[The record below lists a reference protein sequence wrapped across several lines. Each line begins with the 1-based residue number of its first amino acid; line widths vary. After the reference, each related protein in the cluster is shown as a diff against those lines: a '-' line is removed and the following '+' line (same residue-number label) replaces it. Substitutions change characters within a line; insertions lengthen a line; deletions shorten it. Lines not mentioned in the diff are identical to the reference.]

1 MLGSWNMNKSRKGII
16 LAGGLGTRLHP
27 ITLGISKQ
35 LLPIYDKPM
44 VYYPLSILMLTGI
57 REIAVITRDVD
68 QDQYRRLLG
77 NGSQWGCSFTFIPQE
92 SPDGLAQAY
101 ILAEEFLNGAPSALL
116 LGDNLFFGHGL
127 PELLTQAD
135 RMLDGATV
143 FAYQV
148 ADPTQYGVISF
159 DSAGR
164 PVSIVEKPS
173 VSESPFAVCGMYF
186 ADGSAPKRAAKL
198 VPSSRGEL
206 EITSLL
212 ESYLRDQRLNAIT
225 LGRGYAWL
233 DVGTHGSLLDAGNFV
248 RTLSDRQGLQIG
260 SPDEIAFNNGW
271 IDSHEL
277 LERARR
283 FGKSNYG
290 KYLQKIGSE
299 S

>member
-1 MLGSWNMNKSRKGII
+1 MNKSRKGII
-16 LAGGLGTRLHP
+16 LVGGLGTRLHP
-27 ITLGISKQ
+27 ITLGISKH

-44 VYYPLSILMLTGI
+44 IYYPLSVLMLAGI
-57 REIAVITRDVD
+57 REIAVIVKAVD
-68 QDQYRRLLG
+68 QNQYRRLLG
-77 NGSQWGCSFTFIPQE
+77 DGSQWGCSLTFITQE

-101 ILAEEFLNGAPSALL
+101 LLAEEFLNGAPSAML

-127 PELLTQAD
+127 PILLAQAD
-135 RMLDGATV
+135 KMLDGATV

-159 DSAGR
+159 DGAGK
-164 PVSIVEKPS
+164 PVSIVEKP
-173 VSESPFAVCGMYF
+173 VVAESPFAVCGMYF

-206 EITSLL
+206 EITSFL
-212 ESYLRDQRLNAIT
+212 ESYLHDQRLNAIT

-248 RTLSDRQGLQIG
+248 RTLSERQGLQIG
-260 SPDEIAFNNGW
+260 SPDEIAFNKGW
-271 IDSHEL
+271 IVSQDL
-277 LERARR
+277 LKQARR